1 MWSMPPA
8 DPPAQLTRSG
18 SARRSPTRSAR
29 VWWGEP
35 AGTAITSYSS
45 RSRASGT
52 VSSIET
58 GERLVRMDP
67 SMTCPN
73 TITVCGSPRWR
84 VTRSASPMVPPAPPR
99 LTTSTGTPRMPAS
112 VHTCCIW
119 RAVWSQPPPGLAGAS
134 RVSAPWGNPADVGAS
149 AFAGRSVFT
158 PPPQEASIAVQRA
171 MAQSRQ
177 GPALSPAAR
186 GPGGGLRRACSGSG
200 QHAVADS
207 VGTSALYQD
216 RPRSTPPNLS
226 TPASAPRRP
235 ACRARRSAVSGHG
248 GGRTAPGED
257 RPSENPGVG
266 AFSPREAEKPDGQG
280 WTKRPLHTN
289 RLR

>member
-45 RSRASGT
+45 SSRASGT

-149 AFAGRSVFT
+149 AFAGRSVVT

-216 RPRSTPPNLS
+216 RSRSTPPIC
-226 TPASAPRRP
+226 PRRP
-235 ACRARRSAVSGHG
+235 PRPAARRVGRDGPRSAATGAAGRPRGRIDLRRNPAWARSHPGTRETRRVR
-248 GGRTAPGED
+248 GGRNAPFT
-257 RPSENPGVG
+257 RTV
-266 AFSPREAEKPDGQG
+266 
-280 WTKRPLHTN
+280 
-289 RLR
+289 